1 MRVLLLDNYDSF
13 TFNLVQALRARGA
26 EVLVVRSD
34 TITVDEAFALDP
46 DRIVLSPG
54 PGRPEASGVLMPLAR
69 AALRA
74 RVPTLGVCLG
84 HQALALA
91 MGASVVRAPAP
102 RHGKVSRVRHDGT
115 GLFRG
120 LPDEIEVGRY
130 HSLAVDASTL
140 PAELAPIAWADD
152 GVLMGVRH
160 VDAPI
165 HGVQYHPE
173 SFLTPLGE
181 RQLEVFLRDP
191 G

>member
-13 TFNLVQALRARGA
+13 TFNLVQALLARGA
-26 EVLVVRSD
+26 EVLVYRND
-34 TITVDEAFALDP
+34 TITVEGVFALDP

-54 PGRPEASGVLMPLAR
+54 PGRPEASGVLLALAR
-69 AALRA
+69 AAVES

-84 HQALALA
+84 HQALAVA

-102 RHGKVSRVRHDGT
+102 RHGKVSLVRHDGA

-120 LPDEIEVGRY
+120 LPDTIEVGRY
-130 HSLAVDASTL
+130 HSLAVDPRTL
-140 PAELAPIAWADD
+140 PAALVATAWADD

-181 RQLEVFLRDP
+181 RQLELFLRDP
-191 G
+191 S